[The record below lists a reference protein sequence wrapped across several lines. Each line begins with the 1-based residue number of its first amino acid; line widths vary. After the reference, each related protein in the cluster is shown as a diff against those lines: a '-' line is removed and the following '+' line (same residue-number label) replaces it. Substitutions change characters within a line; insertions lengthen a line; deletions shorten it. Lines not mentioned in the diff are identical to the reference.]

1 VGLQVYIRQLAIQLR
16 SAMTATGTKRKEADQ
31 AVSCWQFVNSLCL
44 WARVLSSYPGEEQLY
59 ALVYPFVQVKTS
71 FPLPCKHMR
80 PAKATSWRQ
89 LGYEP
94 SFENDVNDEL
104 QISMLIPTIV
114 LKSNVFPFC
123 GYRGIMQCKRL
134 PTCAS

>member
-44 WARVLSSYPGEEQLY
+44 WARVLSSYPGEDQLY
-59 ALVYPFVQVKTS
+59 ALVYPYVQVRIS
-71 FPLPCKHMR
+71 CQIACKHVR
-80 PAKATSWRQ
+80 PAKATAWRQ
-89 LGYEP
+89 LCYKP
-94 SFENDVNDEL
+94 SFEIDANDEL

-123 GYRGIMQCKRL
+123 GYRGTMRCHR
-134 PTCAS
+134 

>member
-1 VGLQVYIRQLAIQLR
+1 MHAH
-16 SAMTATGTKRKEADQ
+16 A
-31 AVSCWQFVNSLCL
+31 L
-44 WARVLSSYPGEEQLY
+44 W
-59 ALVYPFVQVKTS
+59 
-71 FPLPCKHMR
+71 
-80 PAKATSWRQ
+80 AKATSWKQ

-123 GYRGIMQCKRL
+123 GYRGIMQ
-134 PTCAS
+134 